1 MRHRAARHFLNA
13 ERVRSAEHSLSQ
25 PDSSFI
31 GNIDLRLRLDL
42 IEIRQRL
49 IALRSL
55 HSHDQRIT
63 SPINRLIAQIGHL
76 KEPESCS
83 HEKALRDRIAL
94 TFAAV
99 DKIASGK
106 PRDDYTRSRS

>member
-1 MRHRAARHFLNA
+1 MSSTLRGPDRQSIASASLARH
-13 ERVRSAEHSLSQ
+13 SL
-25 PDSSFI
+25 

-49 IALRSL
+49 TALRSL

-63 SPINRLIAQIGHL
+63 SPINTLMAQIGHL
-76 KEPESCS
+76 KEPESCA

-106 PRDDYTRSRS
+106 PRDRYIRSGS